1 MSGPQNAELQEA
13 LLELQQYL
21 SDNVPPLVVADSV
34 SILMK
39 YPPQAV
45 LPTIRGWTAGQYRGG
60 SGSGVPVS
68 DYLFHALKKIHM
80 MAEFKLVAA
89 EPMNAYLGQL
99 KQAVMALCPEE
110 DRQIL
115 SENLGRL
122 GELATTTVSPVQQI
136 HRQSVGAGA
145 PMASAAAPKGAPAGA
160 AAASDTAA
168 VAGHALQGLKRVG
181 LLLERLEA
189 QGGLTITGSGVGG
202 GTPMAG
208 PPAAASQALAF
219 AARSSQSREEL
230 EQTLA
235 RFKALGLETG
245 TGDLF
250 RALAQIG
257 PGLDRPRR
265 RRRGGGGRPVLRGRG
280 DRRHAAHHHDRR
292 GPGRGVAPLSR
303 DGQDGRRP
311 LQRGLPAAGGP
322 DAGARRASRRREE
335 GGLGQR
341 RDRPPQA
348 RRGSRLGTAQEVR
361 RADDRPDLAPQGAP
375 VLHGAPGRGPP
386 RGRSRASRS
395 ATAGGSCCCC
405 SRSTARPR
413 ATEATSG

>member
-122 GELATTTVSPVQQI
+122 GELATTTVSPVTQI

-189 QGGLTITGSGVGG
+189 QGGLTITGPGVGG
-202 GTPMAG
+202 GLRWRDLPRRR
-208 PPAAASQALAF
+208 PRRWPSPR
-219 AARSSQSREEL
+219 AARSPAKSSSR
-230 EQTLA
+230 
-235 RFKALGLETG
+235 
-245 TGDLF
+245 
-250 RALAQIG
+250 
-257 PGLDRPRR
+257 
-265 RRRGGGGRPVLRGRG
+265 
-280 DRRHAAHHHDRR
+280 
-292 GPGRGVAPLSR
+292 
-303 DGQDGRRP
+303 
-311 LQRGLPAAGGP
+311 
-322 DAGARRASRRREE
+322 
-335 GGLGQR
+335 
-341 RDRPPQA
+341 
-348 RRGSRLGTAQEVR
+348 
-361 RADDRPDLAPQGAP
+361 
-375 VLHGAPGRGPP
+375 
-386 RGRSRASRS
+386 RSRASRPSGSRPERAICSARSPSRSRAGSPPSASARRGRAPRPTRPGRSAPCGASSRPPRTRSRRRAAFTRWSRRASTASTRAPCRRRSRCWSSPSVSSPRKRWTRAAPRSPAASSARLSTGNGSRSSPSRRPTRPRSARCCSSSRRSRSRASSTRSRASPS
-395 ATAGGSCCCC
+395 ATAGGSCCFC